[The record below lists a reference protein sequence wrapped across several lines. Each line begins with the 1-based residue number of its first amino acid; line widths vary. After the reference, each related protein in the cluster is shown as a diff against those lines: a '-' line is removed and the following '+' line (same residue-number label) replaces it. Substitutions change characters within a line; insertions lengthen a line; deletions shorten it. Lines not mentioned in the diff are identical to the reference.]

1 MPHGTAMTYV
11 TVVTYVNKWL
21 QKRKHGQSGGRCF
34 TFRELT
40 VRAGEGGEIVL

>member
-1 MPHGTAMTYV
+1 MPHGTVMTYM

-21 QKRKHGQSGGRCF
+21 QKGKHDQSGGRCF

-40 VRAGEGGEIVL
+40 VRGGEGIDIVL